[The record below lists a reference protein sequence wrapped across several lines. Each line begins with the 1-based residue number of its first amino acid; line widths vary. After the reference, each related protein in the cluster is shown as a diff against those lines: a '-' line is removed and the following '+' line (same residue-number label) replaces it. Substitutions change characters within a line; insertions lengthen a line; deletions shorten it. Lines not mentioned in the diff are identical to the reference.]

1 MTAEEKKEALAKWKE
16 HNEKLFR
23 YTLSRRPETEAERKK
38 NIARALKDYDYF
50 CQRYLSHYCECG
62 NAKFH
67 NDAAKYVMS
76 HPNMRA
82 VFKWPRGHAKSV
94 HLDVGIPLW
103 LKFNGQLHVMV
114 LVGKSED
121 NADALLGDLQ
131 AELQYNQ
138 YIIDDFGEQYNSGMW
153 AEGEFVTKDNCAFFS
168 RGRGQSPRGLRFR
181 EMRPDYIVVDDLDDD
196 EMCRSEA
203 RVREMTKWVKEA
215 LFGCFGG
222 KGGRFIMVGNLIS
235 RNSVLQR
242 IIDSKTVHTSS
253 VNATDR
259 EGNPSWPERYT
270 KEYLKGVE
278 EFMGYRSYQKE
289 YMNNPIT
296 EGAVFSELWIRY
308 KRMLK
313 LHLYDQII
321 VYVDPSWKNTG
332 KNDYKAAAMIG
343 RPKKGLKTASASER
357 HIIRAFCR
365 QCGLGEMVRWLYD
378 LYESIPENAVITLYM
393 EANFMQDM
401 ILDEFERE
409 GEIRGYQ
416 LPITPDTRKKP
427 DKFARMEAM
436 SPLWERGFVWYNE
449 KYKDDN
455 DMKTMIEQTLAV
467 EQGSRA
473 HDDGPDAC
481 EGAMYKLEKQT
492 RTATHQPRIGVRKPP
507 KNSW

>member
-1 MTAEEKKEALAKWKE
+1 
-16 HNEKLFR
+16 
-23 YTLSRRPETEAERKK
+23 
-38 NIARALKDYDYF
+38 
-50 CQRYLSHYCECG
+50 
-62 NAKFH
+62 
-67 NDAAKYVMS
+67 
-76 HPNMRA
+76 
-82 VFKWPRGHAKSV
+82 
-94 HLDVGIPLW
+94 
-103 LKFNGQLHVMV
+103 
-114 LVGKSED
+114 
-121 NADALLGDLQ
+121 
-131 AELQYNQ
+131 
-138 YIIDDFGEQYNSGMW
+138 
-153 AEGEFVTKDNCAFFS
+153 
-168 RGRGQSPRGLRFR
+168 
-181 EMRPDYIVVDDLDDD
+181 
-196 EMCRSEA
+196 MCRSEA

-409 GEIRGYQ
+409 GEIRG
-416 LPITPDTRKKP
+416 
-427 DKFARMEAM
+427 
-436 SPLWERGFVWYNE
+436 
-449 KYKDDN
+449 
-455 DMKTMIEQTLAV
+455 
-467 EQGSRA
+467 
-473 HDDGPDAC
+473 
-481 EGAMYKLEKQT
+481 
-492 RTATHQPRIGVRKPP
+492 
-507 KNSW
+507 

>member
-1 MTAEEKKEALAKWKE
+1 MTADEKKEALRKWEE
-16 HNEKLFR
+16 HCNRLQR
-23 YTLSRRPETEAERKK
+23 ITSRRKAETEKERLENKK
-38 NIARALKDYDYF
+38 KALKDYNFF
-50 CQRYLSHYCECG
+50 CQRYLSHYCECE
-62 NAKFH
+62 NADFQ
-67 NDAAKYVMS
+67 NDAAKYIKA
-76 HPNMRA
+76 HPNVRA

-94 HLDVGIPLW
+94 HLDIGIPLW
-103 LKFNGQLHVMV
+103 LKFNGMLHVMV

-138 YIIDDFGEQYNSGMW
+138 YIVEDFGEQYNNGMW
-153 AEGEFVTKDNCAFFS
+153 ADGEFVTKDNCAFFS

-235 RNSVLQR
+235 RNSVLQK

-253 VNATDR
+253 VNAIDKY
-259 EGNPSWPERYT
+259 GKPSWPQRYT
-270 KEYLKGVE
+270 LEYLKSVE

-289 YMNNPIT
+289 YMNNPIK
-296 EGAVFSELWIRY
+296 EGAVFSENWIQW

-313 LHLYDQII
+313 RKLYEQIVI
-321 VYVDPSWKNTG
+321 YTDPSWKSTG
-332 KNDYKAAAMIG
+332 KNDYKACAMIG
-343 RPKKGLKTASASER
+343 RPRKGLKTAKSREL
-357 HIIRAFCR
+357 HIIKAFCR
-365 QCGLGEMVRWLYD
+365 QCSVGEMVRWLYD
-378 LYESIPENAVITLYM
+378 TFEELPEDATATFYM

-401 ILDEFERE
+401 ILDEFQAE
-409 GEIRGYQ
+409 GDIRGYQ
-416 LPITPDTRKKP
+416 LPIMPDKRKKP
-427 DKFARMEAM
+427 DKFARIEGM
-436 SPLWERGFVWYNE
+436 SPLWERGFVFYNE
-449 KYKDDN
+449 ALKDDN
-455 DMKTMIEQTLAV
+455 DMRTMIDQTLSI
-467 EQGSRA
+467 EQGSSA

-481 EGAMYKLEKQT
+481 EGAIYKLQKQT
-492 RTATHQPRIGVRKPP
+492 RERSFKPRLGVRQAP